1 MGSCGLCKC
10 PKTDVDSI
18 KTQIVEI
25 EGKSNDHWTV
35 LAVGVY
41 LHANWSIRC
50 GKSNF
55 LFRKDA
61 QFVKRIFN
69 FFITTI
75 FLQPFQL

>member
-1 MGSCGLCKC
+1 MLGVAQKVFKKHLTVKHKPAWTKMGSCGLCKC

-41 LHANWSIRC
+41 LHAN
-50 GKSNF
+50 
-55 LFRKDA
+55 
-61 QFVKRIFN
+61 
-69 FFITTI
+69 
-75 FLQPFQL
+75 